1 MNGQLAP
8 MEDVFKGAEASGRE
22 LLKKGWRNVRAASRQ
37 RFAVMVVLIIV
48 AVLVARFSWDLPV
61 IGDAERSFYDLR
73 SVVNAPPAEQD
84 KRVQIIAYNDQTLIN
99 ARKRSPLDRGLLAKA
114 LRNIDAMGA
123 KAIGIDILFDQPQ
136 DEDEELIAALRAM
149 KTPTFIGYAEQET
162 NENNIKYEQQVFLQS
177 FVKRLEGSNAHA
189 ASVRFD
195 EEDGATRNWPA
206 IEPGLP
212 PLLGRA
218 MVAAGGNGE
227 QQAFAGYEGPIRYN
241 RPKYEDRPVYST
253 LPIDLF
259 TDPAVASSLA
269 GEVQGRYVLV
279 GGDIVDIDRLVT
291 PMTTVYGDNPPGII
305 GHAEMIAQMLD
316 GNRYTKVSGWQRWL
330 VAMVIV
336 LAAAF
341 TSLVEARVWKAIPL
355 LVVQMILIFGLPFT
369 LQQWGV
375 NTIGTPAVGW
385 AIGWVV
391 AFVAV
396 SSTVRAS
403 TAVEREFAHTALG
416 KYLPAD
422 IAREIIDHPERLAL
436 SGAKRELCIVFSD
449 LEGFTKLSHELPP
462 EIVARLLNEYLDKLS
477 AVVLEHGGLID
488 KYVGDAVVAFWGA
501 PIGRPDDARKA
512 ALAGY
517 AMWRAGEEFR
527 RSVDASLP
535 PIGRTRVGLHL
546 GEAVVGNFG
555 GERRIQYTALGDAMN
570 TAARLESANKSL
582 GTSVIASRE
591 LAERSGLDWWRAMGR
606 VTLRGRNRPVEI
618 YEPAPDFPLEDRV
631 KLAEAVRLVDADREQ
646 AIAIVRNLT
655 DKHGDD
661 VALAN
666 LLTRTEQLRGE
677 QAYVLG

>member
-1 MNGQLAP
+1 MNGHLAP
-8 MEDVFKGAEASGRE
+8 VEDVFKGAEASGRE

-37 RFAVMVVLIIV
+37 RFAMMVVLLVV

-114 LRNIDAMGA
+114 LRNIDGMGA

-149 KTPTFIGYAEQET
+149 KTPTFIGYVEQET

-269 GEVQGRYVLV
+269 GEVKGRYVLV

-316 GNRYTKVSGWQRWL
+316 GKRYSRVSGWQRWL
-330 VAMVIV
+330 VAIVIV
-336 LAAAF
+336 FAAAF
-341 TSLVEARVWKAIPL
+341 TSLIEARVWKAIPL

-385 AIGWVV
+385 A
-391 AFVAV
+391 
-396 SSTVRAS
+396 
-403 TAVEREFAHTALG
+403 
-416 KYLPAD
+416 KPQ
-422 IAREIIDHPERLAL
+422 
-436 SGAKRELCIVFSD
+436 SG
-449 LEGFTKLSHELPP
+449 
-462 EIVARLLNEYLDKLS
+462 
-477 AVVLEHGGLID
+477 
-488 KYVGDAVVAFWGA
+488 
-501 PIGRPDDARKA
+501 
-512 ALAGY
+512 
-517 AMWRAGEEFR
+517 
-527 RSVDASLP
+527 
-535 PIGRTRVGLHL
+535 
-546 GEAVVGNFG
+546 
-555 GERRIQYTALGDAMN
+555 
-570 TAARLESANKSL
+570 
-582 GTSVIASRE
+582 
-591 LAERSGLDWWRAMGR
+591 
-606 VTLRGRNRPVEI
+606 
-618 YEPAPDFPLEDRV
+618 
-631 KLAEAVRLVDADREQ
+631 
-646 AIAIVRNLT
+646 
-655 DKHGDD
+655 
-661 VALAN
+661 
-666 LLTRTEQLRGE
+666 
-677 QAYVLG
+677 